1 MLPRGA
7 CLLAAALLAGTLPGC
22 GHRTPLRTKEQRA
35 RELDELSAV
44 WSAYRWKMIEGG
56 RVVARDEGGITT
68 SEGQSYALLRAV
80 WADDRVTFEAVWRWT
95 REHLQTRPDRLLAWK
110 WANGKVVDSNSATD
124 ADTDVALALVLAAR
138 RFDAPA
144 YQADALALLDDLW
157 RREVVATPLGHLPV
171 AGNWAAG
178 EAYPTVH
185 VAYLAPYAYEV
196 FAGIDARHPWRS
208 LVRGSYALLRQL
220 YLEEGVALPPDVV
233 WLDRKTGRAL
243 LQHPATGA
251 RSSSGYDAVPLFWR
265 LAVDARWWG
274 RAEGEVRRRA
284 LAFFAGEW
292 RERGKLLDR
301 HAVDGR
307 PLSKLEGWPHL
318 ASVHALALEEDP
330 ALAGELRA
338 GRLEE
343 LWEKALAGEDAPYYL
358 QNWLWFDRALD
369 LEVVRHGD
377 EFLGFLRPFD
387 AASFLASLP
396 PWPVLALALA
406 LLPLATRLRWARAG
420 FLAVAAALSGRYL
433 LWRLGTL
440 NAVEPG
446 GPIFSGA
453 LWLAEAYAFS
463 TVMLL
468 AVQVGLGGRR
478 RPPPPPL
485 GPGERHPSVD
495 VLVPIYSESL
505 QILDRT
511 LTACAAM
518 RWPEKRIWVCDDGH
532 RQEVAALAA
541 EHGAGYLRGPR
552 RHAKAGNLNAALE
565 RTSGELVVVFDTDHL
580 PVASFL
586 ERTAPHF
593 RDARMGVVQTPHH
606 FYNEDVFQRAFRTTA
621 AVPNEQ
627 DLFNHAIQGGR
638 DAWGGAFFVGSGAL
652 FRREALASVG
662 GFNLLSITEDIHTS
676 QKLHAKGWRS
686 AFVDEDLAAGLAA
699 EDVASYLVQRRRWML
714 GCLQILLR
722 DNPLLERGLPLRHR
736 LGYFASLWY
745 FLFPLPR
752 FVFWAT
758 PLLFLLLHLHPLFAD
773 VSVLLAY
780 LLPHLAALRLASA
793 LLVRGWPRGPWGT
806 VHEAVVSFPLL
817 RAMLDLVL
825 PQRLG
830 FKVTPKGLLSERRRF
845 DARSTALAL
854 GAAALSAAAVAK
866 GAFELAWFGIE
877 KDAYAFNLGWASA
890 NLVLLAVGLVV
901 AWERPQR
908 RREERLRAP
917 LRVRLAAGGAAC
929 EAVSRDVSLSGMALD
944 LAAPLPPGE
953 VRAELGEG
961 LALPCRVVRQERSRR
976 AVRVALAFDAP
987 SPAERRALVR
997 LLFSRDDA
1005 WAGVHERR
1013 ARFAPRMAWELA
1025 RGVVLALV
1033 PDRPRRRG
1041 EQRVRALRP
1050 ARLVADGAGRTAL
1063 VVDRSAGG
1071 VGIVLLGRGGPP
1083 PAGAVVPVL
1092 APGARVRAARVVYA
1106 RRLAPGAWRVG
1117 LALDGRLV
1125 AGEPAHA
1132 YLAA

>member
-1 MLPRGA
+1 VLARGA
-7 CLLAAALLAGTLPGC
+7 CLLAAALLAGTLLAC
-22 GHRTPLRTKEQRA
+22 GHRAPLRTKDERA

-56 RVVARDEGGITT
+56 RAVARDEGGITT

-80 WADDRVTFEAVWRWT
+80 WADDRATFEEVWRWT
-95 REHLQTRPDRLLAWK
+95 REHLQSRPDRLLAWK
-110 WANGKVVDSNSATD
+110 WANGKVLDSNSAAD

-144 YQADALALLDDLW
+144 YQAEALALLDDLW
-157 RREVVATPLGHLPV
+157 RREVVATPVGHLPV
-171 AGNWAAG
+171 AGTWAAG
-178 EAYPTVH
+178 EPHPTVH
-185 VAYLAPYAYEV
+185 VAYLAPHAYEV

-220 YLEEGVALPPDVV
+220 YLEDGLALPPEVV

-243 LQHPATGA
+243 LQHPVSGA
-251 RSSSGYDAVPLFWR
+251 RSSFGYDAVPLFWR

-274 RAEGEVRRRA
+274 RGEGQVRRRA
-284 LAFFAGEW
+284 LAFFAREW

-301 HAVDGR
+301 YTVDGR

-330 ALAGELRA
+330 ALAAELRA

-343 LWEKALAGEDAPYYL
+343 LWEKALGGEDAPYYL

-396 PWPVLALALA
+396 PWPILALGLA
-406 LLPLATRLRWARAG
+406 LLPLAPRRRWARAG

-433 LWRLGTL
+433 IWRLGTL
-440 NAVEPG
+440 NVVEPG
-446 GPIFSGA
+446 GPVFSGA

-478 RPPPPPL
+478 RPPPPRL
-485 GPGERHPSVD
+485 ATDEHHPSVD

-505 QILDRT
+505 DILDKT

-518 RWPEKRIWVCDDGH
+518 RWPDKRIWVCDDGH
-532 RQEVAALAA
+532 RDEVAALAA

-552 RHAKAGNLNAALE
+552 RDAKAGNLNAALQ

-593 RDARMGVVQTPHH
+593 RDPRMGVVQTPHH
-606 FYNEDVFQRAFRTTA
+606 FYNADVFQRAFRTTA

-714 GCLQILLR
+714 GCLQIFLR
-722 DNPLLERGLPLRHR
+722 DNPLLQRGLPLRHR

-745 FLFPLPR
+745 FLFPLAR

-758 PLLFLLLHLHPLFAD
+758 PLLFLLFHLHPLFAD
-773 VSVLLAY
+773 VSVLLGH
-780 LLPHLAALRLASA
+780 LVPHLVALRLASA
-793 LLVRGWPRGPWGT
+793 LLVPGWPRGPWGT

-825 PQRLG
+825 PKRLG

-854 GAAALSAAAVAK
+854 AAAALAAAAVAK

-877 KDAYAFNLGWASA
+877 KDAYAFNLGWACA
-890 NLVLLAVGLVV
+890 NLALLAVGLLV

-908 RREERLRAP
+908 RREERLQAP
-917 LRVRLAAGGAAC
+917 LPVRIVAGGAARD
-929 EAVSRDVSLSGMALD
+929 AVAHDVSLSGVALD
-944 LAAPLPPGE
+944 LAAPLPAGE
-953 VRAELGEG
+953 VVRVEVGP
-961 LALPCRVVRQERSRR
+961 LALPCRLVRQERSRR
-976 AVRVALAFDAP
+976 AVRVALAFEALA
-987 SPAERRALVR
+987 PAERRTLVT

-1005 WAGVHERR
+1005 WAGAHARR
-1013 ARFAPRMAWELA
+1013 ARLAPRMGWELA

-1033 PDRPRRRG
+1033 PDRPRRRAG
-1041 EQRVRALRP
+1041 GRARALRP
-1050 ARLVADGAGRTAL
+1050 ARLVGDGLGRAAL

-1071 VGIVLLGRGGPP
+1071 LGVVLLGRGGPP
-1083 PAGAVVPVL
+1083 PVGAAVPVL
-1092 APGARVRAARVVYA
+1092 AAGGPVRSARVVYA
-1106 RRLAPGAWRVG
+1106 RRLLPGAWRMG
-1117 LALDGRLV
+1117 LALDDRPV
-1125 AGEPAHA
+1125 DRPAARA